1 MAADDT
7 SALVLGASGG
17 LGDALLTALRARRPP
32 AEVVGLSR
40 RDHALDITDEAS
52 VVSAVA
58 ELTATGRRFDTVI
71 DATGILDVDGQ
82 RPEKAF
88 REITAAHMAR
98 SFAVN
103 ALGPAL
109 LLKHLMPMLIADRR
123 SVFASLSARIGS
135 IGDNRLG
142 GWISYRASKAALNQV
157 VRCAAIEAG
166 RSHPH
171 AIVVALHPGT
181 VETELTRRYARGRYT
196 ASPEVAAGQ
205 LLDVIDGLDAADTG
219 GFFDFEGQ
227 TVEW

>member
-1 MAADDT
+1 MNPTT
-7 SALVLGASGG
+7 SALVIGASGG
-17 LGDALLTALRARRPP
+17 LGRALTAALQRRRP
-32 AEVVGLSR
+32 AETVVAVSR
-40 RDHALDITDEAS
+40 SEHGLDITDDT
-52 VVSAVA
+52 AVA
-58 ELTATGRRFDTVI
+58 ALAARFAHEERRFDCVI

-88 REITAAHMAR
+88 REISVAHMAR

-123 SVFASLSARIGS
+123 GVFASLSARIGS

-142 GWISYRASKAALNQV
+142 GWVSYRASKAALNQV
-157 VRCAAIEAG
+157 MRCAAIEAG

-205 LLDVIDGLDAADTG
+205 LLDVIDGLEAADSG
-219 GFFDFEGQ
+219 GFFDFEGKPIA
-227 TVEW
+227 W